1 MLFTMSSYSDLISRA
16 TAEPRSARPLRA
28 LVGVA
33 DGSPVLIDLTD
44 GAPLAVDDPD
54 LCPTILQSMIDLNPD
69 AVPEVWAAAPTIT
82 AARTFDD
89 AAALAA
95 AVTAE
100 IGARAGGRDTPR
112 VVVYAD
118 TRTDSIVVDAAARG
132 RDVGVYLLLAAP
144 ATHGASGL
152 AVTGDRV
159 MYLRRSTPVISLL
172 PPPPPA

>member
-1 MLFTMSSYSDLISRA
+1 MLSTMSSYSDLISRA
-16 TAEPRSARPLRA
+16 TAAPNPARTLRA
-28 LVGVA
+28 LVGVT
-33 DGSPVLIDLTD
+33 DDSPVLIHLTD
-44 GAPLAVDDPD
+44 GAPLAVDAPD
-54 LCPTILQSMIDLNPD
+54 LCPTILQSLIDLNPD
-69 AVPEVWAAAPTIT
+69 AVPEVWAAAPTIA

-100 IGARAGGRDTPR
+100 IDARADGRDTPR

-132 RDVGVYLLLAAP
+132 GDVGVYLLLAGP

-159 MYLRRSTPVISLL
+159 MYLRRGTPVISLL